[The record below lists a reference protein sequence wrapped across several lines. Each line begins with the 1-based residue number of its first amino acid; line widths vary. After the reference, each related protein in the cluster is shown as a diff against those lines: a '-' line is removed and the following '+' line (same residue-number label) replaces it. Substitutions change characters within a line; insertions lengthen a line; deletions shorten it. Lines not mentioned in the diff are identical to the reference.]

1 MRNDKQVICFD
12 LEATGTDIA
21 RDRIVQFAGMNLTT
35 LYEVNWLVNPTIPI
49 PPGAFAIHNICDAD
63 VANMP
68 PFIQRAHSIYEWIK
82 DCDLL
87 GFNLT
92 NFDVP
97 LLWEEFYRCGIVWDL
112 SNTRI
117 FDAGTLF
124 KKREERTLS
133 AALKF
138 YCNRDL
144 DDAHNALADVHATR
158 SVWHAQME
166 RYQLWDKSQDEL
178 EVESNYEDKRVDLA
192 GKIILKDGV
201 PVYNI
206 GKSKGIAVVD
216 DPGFGFWMLE
226 KDFSENTKIALRKI
240 LGLEEFSS
248 SIASDVCAGDPF

>member
-21 RDRIVQFAGMNLTT
+21 RDRIVQFAGINLVTM
-35 LYEVNWLVNPTIPI
+35 YEVNWLVNPTIPI
-49 PPGAFAIHNICDAD
+49 PPGATEIHNICDAD
-63 VANMP
+63 VARMP
-68 PFIQRAHSIYEWIK
+68 PFEQRAQSIYEWIK

-97 LLWEEFYRCGIVWDL
+97 MLWEEFYRCGIVWDL

-124 KKREERTLS
+124 KKREERTLA

-144 DDAHNALADVHATR
+144 TNAHNALADVKATR
-158 SVWHAQME
+158 EVWLAQMD
-166 RYQLWDKSQDEL
+166 RYQLWGKSRLEL
-178 EVESNYEDKRVDLA
+178 EQESNYEEKRVDLA
-192 GKIILKDGV
+192 GKILLNKDGV

-206 GKSKGIAVVD
+206 GKSKGVPVVD
-216 DPGFGFWMLE
+216 DPGFGYWMLDR
-226 KDFSENTKIALRKI
+226 DFSENTKIALRRI
-240 LGLEEFSS
+240 LGLARVFGRYT
-248 SIASDVCAGDPF
+248 IRHLL